1 VHLVGYLFIH
11 SQICL
16 CSSLAELH
24 VVSRCACGCCCHHG
38 SVLERQHV
46 EAYECSSIPEIT
58 RWRWSFEL
66 HSGRGYLWDRR
77 HVLGFV
83 FVPPAGPPGRQ
94 VCARSTTSWSSD
106 WEAYVAAACG
116 WAQKPVWGLPQ
127 RQGNGPGLSVLREEA
142 GQLRRSQGRT
152 RHGRIMQSA
161 GLERGLVTQLEDA

>member
-94 VCARSTTSWSSD
+94 LLPQWNCYHCCWRTTDRDFACYRESVAEGDTAVTTSSADITFISTSTTPIPI
-106 WEAYVAAACG
+106 A
-116 WAQKPVWGLPQ
+116 PV
-127 RQGNGPGLSVLREEA
+127 
-142 GQLRRSQGRT
+142 
-152 RHGRIMQSA
+152 
-161 GLERGLVTQLEDA
+161 